1 MKMLILALS
10 MMSAAACSTM
20 TKPQTRHA
28 SAADSDLR
36 GRAPLHARQPRALVS
51 GPALVKHL
59 ETDGQGAVTLY
70 LSDDP
75 GIGDRN
81 CPCAAAESESPIAV
95 LTRGSRVTDLVVPS
109 GKRICAS
116 VKAGAMNV
124 AWHAQFPAERPRATV
139 ELAMSGR

>member
-1 MKMLILALS
+1 MKMIILALS
-10 MMSAAACSTM
+10 MMTTAAACSTM
-20 TKPQTRHA
+20 PKPEMRHA
-28 SAADSDLR
+28 SAADTDLR
-36 GRAPLHARQPRALVS
+36 GLAPVHARRARALVS

-70 LSDDP
+70 LTDDP

-116 VKAGAMNV
+116 VKAGSMNV
-124 AWHAQFPAERPRATV
+124 ALH
-139 ELAMSGR
+139 